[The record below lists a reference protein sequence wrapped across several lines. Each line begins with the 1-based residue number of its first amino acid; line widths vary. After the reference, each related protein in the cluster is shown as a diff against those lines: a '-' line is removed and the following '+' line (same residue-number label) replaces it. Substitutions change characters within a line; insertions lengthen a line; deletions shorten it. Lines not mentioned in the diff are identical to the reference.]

1 VLFLRNIFVNQMS
14 DVADVVLAPQG
25 DYMVG
30 KYTFEVGGKNKKFN
44 QIKDLPDSFVVADN
58 IEIGHKNKIPL
69 WLFGMLY

>member
-1 VLFLRNIFVNQMS
+1 MS
-14 DVADVVLAPQG
+14 AVADVVLAPQG

-30 KYTFEVGGKNKKFN
+30 KYTFEVGGKNKNFN

-58 IEIGHKNKIPL
+58 IEIGHKNRIPL